1 MQTPM
6 TLANKKD
13 RSGKAQRHAVRLS
26 ITKELPASF
35 RLPGRQPLTEQVFYH
50 LLFNF
55 LAALT
60 QTGVAV
66 CGTGAVEPLAGRT
79 ESVGTRN

>member
-1 MQTPM
+1 MAGFDCRVAHLLPDGDQLLPH
-6 TLANKKD
+6 
-13 RSGKAQRHAVRLS
+13 RSPP
-26 ITKELPASF
+26 T
-35 RLPGRQPLTEQVFYH
+35 PGRQPLTEQVFYH

-66 CGTGAVEPLAGRT
+66 CGAGAVEPLAGRT